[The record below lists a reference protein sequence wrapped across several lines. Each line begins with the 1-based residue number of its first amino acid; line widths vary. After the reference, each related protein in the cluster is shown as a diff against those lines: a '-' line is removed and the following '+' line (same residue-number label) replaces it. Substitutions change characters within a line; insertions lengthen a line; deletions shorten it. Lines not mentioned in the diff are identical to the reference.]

1 MMRDSRIDIMR
12 GSAMLMMILDHCA
25 FSPFSFIT
33 LAHTQ
38 FCDATEIF
46 FLISGYSCATSLG
59 RHFAAGRFRIGFAG
73 IGKNLLRIYLSQ
85 ILMVFSAFCL
95 MKVCDLYSPIDFLDV
110 SVKARG
116 NIHQGVLS
124 SNLFSYHWSDAP
136 SVLFAT
142 GAPPYFDVLRTYLVL
157 IAIFPLMW
165 VGLCRT
171 PWMTMVASVLLW
183 ALAHGPHGLAFRD
196 TIDGQIWFFNPFA
209 WQLIF
214 LSGAGLRIIM
224 EHRLTLPSLP
234 AVTAL
239 SLLIV
244 ALGLAW
250 QLSGVNISHLPMFK
264 TNLSPVRMLNALAI
278 VYLALSREWAPW
290 LMASPVIDAARIV
303 GRNSLTVYVA
313 GTLISL
319 TVDMADV
326 QLDAGFVTQMLLVSA
341 GLLAAIGVAH
351 LAEQRR
357 SRRRITHSTTS
368 AGLA

>member
-1 MMRDSRIDIMR
+1 
-12 GSAMLMMILDHCA
+12 
-25 FSPFSFIT
+25 
-33 LAHTQ
+33 
-38 FCDATEIF
+38 
-46 FLISGYSCATSLG
+46 
-59 RHFAAGRFRIGFAG
+59 
-73 IGKNLLRIYLSQ
+73 
-85 ILMVFSAFCL
+85 
-95 MKVCDLYSPIDFLDV
+95 MKVWDLNSQIDFLQI
-110 SVKARG
+110 SVEARA

-124 SNLFSYHWSDAP
+124 SNLFGYHWGHAL
-136 SVLFAT
+136 SVFLVT

-157 IAIFPLMW
+157 IATFPLMW
-165 VGLCRT
+165 VGLCRA
-171 PWMTMVASVLLW
+171 PRMTMAASLLLW
-183 ALAHGPHGLAFRD
+183 ALAHGPHGIAFRD

-239 SLLIV
+239 SLLVI

-290 LMASPVIDAARIV
+290 LMASPAINAARIV

-326 QLDAGFVTQMLLVSA
+326 QLNAGLATQTFLVSV
-341 GLLAAIGVAH
+341 GLLAAIGVAY
-351 LAEQRR
+351 LAERSR
-357 SRRRITHSTTS
+357 SRRRVGHSTTS
-368 AGLA
+368 ARLA